1 MYLLT
6 REDFKGLGNGIG
18 EIKLLL
24 EKFRNDKRLHRSQ
37 ESLKRN
43 LNREKSLIERNKDKI
58 INR

>member
-18 EIKLLL
+18 KIKLLL

-43 LNREKSLIERNKDKI
+43 LNREKKFDRKK
-58 INR
+58 